1 MTNADIQYQKVVRLL
16 QGMDKRL
23 IRIEETLHGGAKQ
36 AKDRPVDIVIKTPK
50 KVNAADG

>member
-1 MTNADIQYQKVVRLL
+1 MNNADIQYQKVVRLL

-23 IRIEETLHGGAKQ
+23 IKIEEALLTDEEIA
-36 AKDRPVDIVIKTPK
+36 RPPKTIKLPK